1 MIYPE
6 ISINELI
13 AKLDS
18 EEFYK
23 EYGNPVRCKIFDT
36 DKILLSFDLY
46 ERVFGKVDIDKENTI
61 EMDDF
66 IRALVLQRLRE
77 NSISVTDTEN
87 GYSLSLETEVYD
99 YLNRFALKN
108 YGVSLEELTNKFF
121 AWITARP
128 EEFRKWVEQ
137 KNIMERGA
145 ENDN

>member
-18 EEFYK
+18 EDFYK

-46 ERVFGKVDIDKENTI
+46 ERLFGKVDIDKESAI

-66 IRALVLQRLRE
+66 IRALVLQRLSE
-77 NSISVTDTEN
+77 NPVSVTDTKD

-99 YLNRFALKN
+99 YLNRFALKD
-108 YGVSLEELTNKFF
+108 YGVSLEELTNNYF
-121 AWITARP
+121 AWIAACP
-128 EEFRKWVEQ
+128 EEFREWVEQ
-137 KNIMERGA
+137 NIMERGTK
-145 ENDN
+145 NDN